1 MLALKQKNSEDFIAI
16 MAEEQG
22 DAALVATLIERSDLD
37 AKNVCIADKEQLSD
51 HSTFAVVLCHR
62 REHQSTENI
71 LPLPVDTS
79 RLIVLSDCTAE
90 TTVVNLLEKGARHV
104 FNLHEPAAVLQARL
118 EAALRQHGG
127 VVRNSFTIDDIH
139 FDIQKRKVFRAGEA
153 IDLSPKEFEFASRI
167 FNNVDKVV
175 KNSELM
181 TSVWSLPQ
189 HMDTRRI
196 DTAACRVRKKLR
208 LFSEQGWLL
217 KRIRCV
223 GYRLTRVD
231 SENNIENNVA

>member
-1 MLALKQKNSEDFIAI
+1 MLALEEKNSEGSVAI
-16 MAEEQG
+16 MAKEQS
-22 DAALVATLIERSDLD
+22 DATLVATLLENFGLD
-37 AKNVCIADKEQLSD
+37 SQSVCIADPQQLSNCQ
-51 HSTFAVVLCHR
+51 TFAVVVCHR
-62 REHQSTENI
+62 QQQEPTDAFRFES
-71 LPLPVDTS
+71 VDTS
-79 RLIVLSDCTAE
+79 RLIVLTDCTAE

-104 FNLHEPAAVLQARL
+104 FNLHEPVVVLQARL
-118 EAALRQHGG
+118 EAALRQHRGMHHTC
-127 VVRNSFTIDDIH
+127 FTVDDIH

-208 LFSEQGWLL
+208 LFSDEGWLL

-223 GYRLTRVD
+223 GYRLTRVKPEG
-231 SENNIENNVA
+231 SS